1 MGSLVLDGGLARMRL
16 LISKRNIIKDKWR
29 KKGITDKNTLN
40 RIANK
45 VMYNKGVL

>member
-1 MGSLVLDGGLARMRL
+1 MGSLGFGGGLARMRL

-40 RIANK
+40 RIADK
-45 VMYNKGVL
+45 VMYNKGW